1 LKNCRRAW
9 CQGLDV
15 DVVEAVPRGP
25 DVVEVG
31 GTEVGIDA
39 PGTVEVDTE
48 DVDRGFVDADVEDR
62 SVDEVERGAL
72 VGVGA
77 GSVVD
82 VVSGTVV
89 RGVTVPT
96 KPDCGT
102 PSGRTSRNS
111 ASVTTKIPLSISV
124 DRRARPSISWRPAA
138 RCWSRDRGR

>member
-1 LKNCRRAW
+1 MD
-9 CQGLDV
+9 GT
-15 DVVEAVPRGP
+15 E
-25 DVVEVG
+25 G
-31 GTEVGIDA
+31 GTDA
-39 PGTVEVDTE
+39 PGTVEVDAE

-72 VGVGA
+72 VGVGVGA

-82 VVSGTVV
+82 VVRGTVV
-89 RGVTVPT
+89 RGVMVPT